1 MTRKLVALL
10 GELLLIAA
18 ALLGLYLVYQTWFSN
33 IRADVASER
42 VARDLELEWA
52 EEVATESSEAV
63 VTEAPEANSSPK
75 RAIGLLYIPRLQAD
89 VWKTP
94 IISDVSYQALAMG
107 VGHYPTTALPGES
120 GNFAIAGHRA
130 TNGEPFARFE
140 RLRVGDLVYVQT
152 KAGFFTYELFDNK
165 KIQENEVWVLD
176 RKPKML
182 EIDSEAL
189 LTLTS
194 CDPRWNSTRRW
205 AWWGKLIDFSSERPQ
220 ELNR

>member
-18 ALLGLYLVYQTWFSN
+18 ALLGLYLAYQTWFSN

-52 EEVATESSEAV
+52 EEVATEASDAV
-63 VTEAPEANSSPK
+63 VTEASQAKSSPK
-75 RAIGLLYIPRLQAD
+75 RAIGLLYIPRLQED

-94 IISDVSYQALAMG
+94 IISDVSYRALAMG
-107 VGHYPTTALPGES
+107 VGHYPATALPGES

-140 RLRVGDLVYVQT
+140 RLRAGDLVYVQT
-152 KAGFFTYELFDNK
+152 KAGFFTYELFDNR

-182 EIDSEAL
+182 ESNSEAL

-205 AWWGKLIDFSSERPQ
+205 AWWGKLIDFSPERPQ